1 MAPVDGWYPDPAGMP
16 QLRFWNGQNWTA
28 DTAPAQGTQSYP
40 QQSYPAQTVT
50 MPPRGVAPSGGS
62 PTHRAPKRGK
72 GFYGIIAGI
81 AAVAVGVAV
90 IIPLTSGGSH
100 HAPPTNAAL
109 TSVLLSVADVSGAT
123 TLPFAV
129 DNSSDDSSSD
139 GDTSGCIPGNAV
151 DKAEKAARK
160 ADGSQTF
167 VSKKA
172 GLELDEDIAYYP
184 GQAAA
189 LMTAEKSAF
198 QQCPTFKEDGDTINV
213 SFVPGLSV
221 KGADDVE
228 AVQISG
234 TISGTP
240 VLGDT
245 FEARFGDVIVGV
257 DYFSVTK
264 APQDLN
270 VIAAKLL
277 QQAALKAKPVL

>member
-16 QLRFWNGQNWTA
+16 QLRFWDGQNWTA
-28 DTAPAQGTQSYP
+28 ATAPAQVTQSYA
-40 QQSYPAQTVT
+40 AQAVT
-50 MPPRGVAPSGGS
+50 MPPRGSGAIRRITRPSGAEARQGVLRN
-62 PTHRAPKRGK
+62 HRRHRGR
-72 GFYGIIAGI
+72 
-81 AAVAVGVAV
+81 VAVGVAV
-90 IIPLTSGGSH
+90 VIPLTSGGSH

-109 TSVLLSVADVSGAT
+109 TGVLLSVADVSEAT

-129 DNSSDDSSSD
+129 DNSSDDSSSND
-139 GDTSGCIPGNAV
+139 DTTGCIPGNNV
-151 DKAEKAARK
+151 DKAENAARK
-160 ADGSQTF
+160 AEGTQTF

-172 GLELDEDIAYYP
+172 GLVLTEDIAYYP
-184 GQAAA
+184 GQAPA

-198 QQCPTFKEDGDTINV
+198 QQCPTFKEDGDTVNI

-221 KGADDVE
+221 KGADDVT
-228 AVQISG
+228 AIQVSG
-234 TISGTP
+234 SISGTP

-270 VIAAKLL
+270 VIAGKLL
-277 QQAALKAKPVL
+277 QQAAEKAKPVL